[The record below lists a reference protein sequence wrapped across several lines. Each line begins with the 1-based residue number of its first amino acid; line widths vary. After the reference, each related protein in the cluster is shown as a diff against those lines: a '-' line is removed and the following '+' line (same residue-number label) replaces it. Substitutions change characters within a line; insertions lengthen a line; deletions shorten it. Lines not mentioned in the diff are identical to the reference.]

1 MVSYRDVGYIVPV
14 VTQFILYGSPVM
26 YVVADVPIAGRR
38 LYMLNPLASLLEAF
52 RWSILGLDR
61 PTVAGLTYSAVFSIG
76 AFVAGAFAFRR
87 MERRFADV
95 I

>member
-1 MVSYRDVGYIVPV
+1 MGRVSPWVR
-14 VTQFILYGSPVM
+14 T
-26 YVVADVPIAGRR
+26 

-52 RWSILGLDR
+52 RWSLVGQGTMQWGNLS
-61 PTVAGLTYSAVFSIG
+61 YSACVCVGVF
-76 AFVAGAFAFRR
+76 FAGALTFRR